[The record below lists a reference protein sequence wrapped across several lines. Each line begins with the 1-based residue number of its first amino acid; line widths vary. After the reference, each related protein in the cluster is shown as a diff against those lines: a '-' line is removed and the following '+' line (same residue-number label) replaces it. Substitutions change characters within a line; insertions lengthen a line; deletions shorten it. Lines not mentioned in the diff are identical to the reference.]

1 MQPAPPTTMA
11 ELMQALVS
19 LAATVITIGTPIL
32 LAYIH
37 IRFGVAN
44 AADKVAADANR
55 ARTLATAADAGARL
69 ADNFASERGGYAN
82 PAVKQAAIAWG
93 ARHVQDTMAETL
105 AHFNSDPTALVRAR
119 IDVTVPALDRPA
131 SDPPAS
137 DPPARSDAVPP
148 LGTPWVSPPRKIV
161 EIDGGT
167 AAAPFLRSTSLP

>member
-1 MQPAPPTTMA
+1 
-11 ELMQALVS
+11 
-19 LAATVITIGTPIL
+19 
-32 LAYIH
+32 
-37 IRFGVAN
+37 
-44 AADKVAADANR
+44 
-55 ARTLATAADAGARL
+55 
-69 ADNFASERGGYAN
+69 
-82 PAVKQAAIAWG
+82 
-93 ARHVQDTMAETL
+93 VQDTMAETL